1 MGRCWYRSMGL
12 WVASRG
18 WVRGSKGEVVLKGL
32 FEEPE
37 RVGVLGRAR
46 NMCCSLQLADGVVD
60 LAAEFRQSRQV
71 ECAMA
76 VLEQDGDG
84 RLDDVM
90 HGEHE

>member
-1 MGRCWYRSMGL
+1 
-12 WVASRG
+12 
-18 WVRGSKGEVVLKGL
+18 
-32 FEEPE
+32 
-37 RVGVLGRAR
+37 
-46 NMCCSLQLADGVVD
+46 MCCSLQLADGVVD